1 MASAVFYFKPTQQG
15 ASMSVLSKV
24 CRRLSLSCTL
34 LCAFPAAVI
43 ASETPRHG
51 HTHSHT
57 HSHGAHAHG
66 KGELE
71 LLVDGQTI
79 QGVFRTPMDSLVGFE
94 HAPKTDSQRNAV
106 DSLRKRLANPAAI
119 LSPNLEAQCTAKYQ
133 EAISTLFTGAVK
145 GGHSDLEYRFTFVC
159 AQPTKLS
166 ALELVAL
173 KEFKR
178 LSEVRVQLVTGSAQ
192 KALVLRKRDPRVILS
207 TR

>member
-1 MASAVFYFKPTQQG
+1 
-15 ASMSVLSKV
+15 MSVLSKV
-24 CRRLSLSCTL
+24 SRRLSLSCAL

-79 QGVFRTPMDSLVGFE
+79 QGVFRTPMDSLLGFE
-94 HAPKTDSQRNAV
+94 HAPKTDAQRNAV
-106 DSLRKRLANPAAI
+106 DSLRKRLANPTAV
-119 LSPNLEAQCTAKYQ
+119 LSPNLEAQCTAKHQ
-133 EAISTLFTGAVK
+133 EAISTLFTSAVK

-159 AQPTKLS
+159 AEPSKLS

>member
-1 MASAVFYFKPTQQG
+1 
-15 ASMSVLSKV
+15 MSVLSKV
-24 CRRLSLSCTL
+24 SRRLSLSCAL
-34 LCAFPAAVI
+34 LCAVPAAVI

-79 QGVFRTPMDSLVGFE
+79 QGVFRTPMDSLLGFE
-94 HAPKTDSQRNAV
+94 HAPKTDAQRNAV
-106 DSLRKRLANPAAI
+106 DSLRKRLANPAAV
-119 LSPNLEAQCTAKYQ
+119 LSPNLEAQCAAKHQ

-159 AQPTKLS
+159 AEPSKLS

>member
-1 MASAVFYFKPTQQG
+1 
-15 ASMSVLSKV
+15 MSVLSKV
-24 CRRLSLSCTL
+24 SRRLSLSCAL

-79 QGVFRTPMDSLVGFE
+79 QGVFRTPMDSLLGFE
-94 HAPKTDSQRNAV
+94 HAPKTDAQRNAV
-106 DSLRKRLANPAAI
+106 DSLRKRLANPTAV
-119 LSPNLEAQCTAKYQ
+119 LSPNLEAQCAAKHQ

-159 AQPTKLS
+159 AEPSKLS

>member
-1 MASAVFYFKPTQQG
+1 
-15 ASMSVLSKV
+15 MSFLSKV
-24 CRRLSLSCTL
+24 SRRLSLSCAP
-34 LCAFPAAVI
+34 LCAFAAAVI

-79 QGVFRTPMDSLVGFE
+79 QGVFRTPMDSLLGFE
-94 HAPKTDSQRNAV
+94 HAPKTDAQRNAV
-106 DSLRKRLANPAAI
+106 DSLRKRLENPAAI
-119 LSPNLEAQCTAKYQ
+119 LSPNLEAQCTAKHQ
-133 EAISTLFTGAVK
+133 DATSTLFTGAVK
-145 GGHSDLEYRFTFVC
+145 GGHSDFEYRFTFVC